1 MEQTGM
7 EKYPFNKSE
16 KAEILLLGAL
26 FVIPPL
32 LMEAILIWG
41 ADKSEPLDF
50 YTIFMHAL
58 DAFIILSGIYYIV
71 FDLPSAKFS
80 FDEEGITMYMGFR
93 IYEFKWEEFTNAGF
107 LGSRGGGDDGSQ
119 ISSYW
124 IYFSKTYLMD
134 IDKERFFRKTYK
146 ELGRVA
152 YFECREPVFAQVL
165 ELLPQKLR
173 KQLTWGSESF
183 LVWVD

>member
-1 MEQTGM
+1 MD
-7 EKYPFNKSE
+7 
-16 KAEILLLGAL
+16 A
-26 FVIPPL
+26 FVIL
-32 LMEAILIWG
+32 G
-41 ADKSEPLDF
+41 
-50 YTIFMHAL
+50 
-58 DAFIILSGIYYIV
+58 GIYYIV
-71 FDLPSAKFS
+71 FDLPTAKFS

-93 IYEFKWEEFTNAGF
+93 IYDFRWEEFTHAGF

-146 ELGRVA
+146 ELNRVA

-165 ELLPQKLR
+165 ELLPERLR
-173 KQLTWGSESF
+173 EQLTWDGDAY
-183 LVWVD
+183 LVWVN